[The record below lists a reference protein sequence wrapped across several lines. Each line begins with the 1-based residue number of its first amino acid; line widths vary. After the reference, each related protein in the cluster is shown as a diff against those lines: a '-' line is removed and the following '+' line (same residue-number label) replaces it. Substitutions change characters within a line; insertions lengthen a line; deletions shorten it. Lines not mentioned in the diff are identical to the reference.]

1 MLIREHEQSCTIKE
15 FGVKRKI
22 LTTLASVKNSA
33 RARYELRCV
42 RSFVS
47 SCACTRLSML
57 ACVLAIIMLD
67 TAMNDQ
73 R

>member
-15 FGVKRKI
+15 FGVKQKI
-22 LTTLASVKNSA
+22 LTTLTSVKNSA
-33 RARYELRCV
+33 RARYEHRCFV
-42 RSFVS
+42 SFVS
-47 SCACTRLSML
+47 SCACTRLGML
-57 ACVLAIIMLD
+57 ACVLAITMLD